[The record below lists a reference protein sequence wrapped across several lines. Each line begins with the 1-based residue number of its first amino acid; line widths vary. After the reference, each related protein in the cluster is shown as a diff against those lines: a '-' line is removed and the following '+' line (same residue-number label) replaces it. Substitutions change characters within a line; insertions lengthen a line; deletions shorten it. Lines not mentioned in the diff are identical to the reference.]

1 VERRHGPEGA
11 FAEEARK
18 EGPMKIPLPFA
29 ILLALALAACGNG
42 KTAPDPVRPVLTQTV
57 VPGAAASRD
66 AYSGE
71 LRARHETDLG
81 FRVGGKLVSRA
92 VDAGARVTRG
102 QVLARLDP
110 EDAKLAVNAAAA
122 QFASAESDLALA
134 KSELDRHADLLAK
147 KFISQSA
154 FDVKQNAFNAA
165 RARLEQARSQAAITS
180 NQAGYTTLVADADGV
195 VISVAAEPGQVVT
208 AGQAVLK
215 LAHTGEKDI
224 VVNAPESQ
232 LARFKVGQDVAI
244 SLWADPAKMFPG
256 RIREIAGGADAATR
270 TYAVRV
276 SVLSVPPSAQLG
288 MTATVHFNPAADA
301 KLVLLP
307 LSAVANE
314 RTDPAVWVVDPKTSK
329 VNMRK
334 VAIGQFREDGVT
346 ITSGLE
352 PGDVVVTAGVHK
364 PKPDQVVR
372 LVAPL

>member
-1 VERRHGPEGA
+1 
-11 FAEEARK
+11 
-18 EGPMKIPLPFA
+18 MKTSLPFA
-29 ILLALALAACGNG
+29 ILLALGLAACGNG
-42 KTAPDPVRPVLTQTV
+42 KAAPDPIRPVLTQTV
-57 VPGAAASRD
+57 VPGAAASRGV
-66 AYSGE
+66 YSGE

-92 VDAGARVTRG
+92 VDAGARVTQG

-110 EDAKLAVNAAAA
+110 EDAKHAVNAAAA
-122 QFASAESDLALA
+122 QLASAESDLTLA

-165 RARLEQARSQAAITS
+165 KARLEQARSQAAITN

-195 VISVAAEPGQVVT
+195 VITVAAEPGQVVS
-208 AGQAVLK
+208 AGQSILK
-215 LAHTGEKDI
+215 LARSGEREV

-232 LARFKVGQDVAI
+232 LARFQVGQDVAI
-244 SLWADPAKMFPG
+244 SLWADPANVFPG

-276 SVLSVPPSAQLG
+276 SALSVPASAQLG
-288 MTATVHFNPAADA
+288 MTATVLFNPTADA

-307 LSAVANE
+307 LTAVANE
-314 RTDPAVWVVDPKTSK
+314 RADPAVWVVDPKTSK
-329 VNMRK
+329 VNLRK

-346 ITSGLE
+346 ITSGLDA
-352 PGDVVVTAGVHK
+352 GDVVVTAGVHK
-364 PKPDQVVR
+364 LKPGQVVR
-372 LVAPL
+372 IAAAAAPGPAADAKAPR